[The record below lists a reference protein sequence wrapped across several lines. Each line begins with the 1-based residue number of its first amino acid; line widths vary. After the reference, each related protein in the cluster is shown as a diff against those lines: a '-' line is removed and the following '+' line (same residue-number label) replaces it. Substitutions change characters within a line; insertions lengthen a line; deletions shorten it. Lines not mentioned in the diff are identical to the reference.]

1 MKGDNIMK
9 AFSINEMETIFEI
22 GRNIQAMCDNEEI
35 DIDDSKEAF
44 NFAVGLAIEFEK
56 EYPDTEDYYND
67 LDEFVINKILERFKI
82 ED

>member
-1 MKGDNIMK
+1 MK
-9 AFSINEMETIFEI
+9 AFTINEMENIFEI

-35 DIDDSKEAF
+35 EIDDSKEAF

-56 EYPDTEDYYND
+56 EFPDTEEYYYD
-67 LDEFVINKILERFKI
+67 LDEFVNDKIFERFKI

>member
-9 AFSINEMETIFEI
+9 AFTINEMENIFEI
-22 GRNIQAMCDNEEI
+22 GRNIQAMYDNEEI

-44 NFAVGLAIEFEK
+44 NFAIGLAVEFEQ
-56 EYPDTEDYYND
+56 EHPDTEEYYYD
-67 LDEFVINKILERFKI
+67 LDEFVNDKILERFKI